1 MKKRI
6 FAVLMAV
13 FICLSMF
20 VSASATSS
28 HISDPDY
35 FLSDDEIVELNN
47 EADYIYNTYG
57 CYVVFSIVN
66 SSDEEYVIDIAE
78 TAYNNATSAE
88 YGIALAHNV
97 ETKKMAIYVTDS
109 AKAVFNDTVV
119 DTLCEV
125 YNSNESYFGG
135 VLAYIK
141 STEEFLK
148 NGNGAAV
155 ASTEGTSDTEFTPV
169 ERTLPLVVD
178 NADLLTDSEEADLE
192 AKLNDLTEE
201 YKTEVAVLTVTDL
214 EEKTPQAYADDF
226 YDYNGYGYGDNDDGV
241 LVLYKPGEEGE
252 RELYITTHG
261 TAMDALTDGDIDTIL
276 YAMKDYCVSEDYVGA
291 FNIYV
296 EKCNELLAPPAVH
309 WFWIPVCIAVGFVLS
324 LIITGI
330 MTASL
335 KSVRSQSSAREYVRQ
350 NSLYLTGQQDIFL
363 YSNVTKTE
371 IRSDDDDSSTHTSS
385 SGRTHGGGGMSF

>member
-6 FAVLMAV
+6 FAVLIAV
-13 FICLSMF
+13 MMCLSMF

-35 FLSDDEIVELNN
+35 FLSDDEIVELNS

-57 CYVVFSIVN
+57 CYVMFCIVN

-78 TAYNNATSAE
+78 TEYNNATSSE

-97 ETKKMAIYVTDS
+97 ETKKMAMYVTDS
-109 AKAVFNDTVV
+109 AKAVFTDTVV
-119 DTLCEV
+119 DTLCNV

-135 VLAYIK
+135 VLAYFK
-141 STEEFLK
+141 SAEEFLK
-148 NGNGAAV
+148 NGNVPA
-155 ASTEGTSDTEFTPV
+155 TSAENTSGTEFTPV

-178 NADLLTDSEEADLE
+178 NADLLTDDEEADLE
-192 AKLNDLTEE
+192 AKLNTVTET
-201 YKTEVAVLTVTDL
+201 YKTEVAVLTVADL
-214 EEKTPQAYADDF
+214 EDKTPQEYADDF
-226 YDYNGYGYGDNDDGV
+226 YDYNGYGYGEGDDGV

-252 RELYITTHG
+252 RELHITTHG
-261 TAMDALTDGDIDTIL
+261 TAIDSFTDSDIDSVL
-276 YAMKDYCVSEDYVGA
+276 YAMKDLLVAEDYVGA
-291 FNIYV
+291 FNVYV
-296 EKCNELLAPPAVH
+296 EKCNEILAPSTVSL
-309 WFWIPVCIAVGFVLS
+309 FWIPVCLAVGFVLS

-330 MTASL
+330 MTSSL
-335 KSVRSQSSAREYVRQ
+335 KSVRSKANAKDYVRQ
-350 NSLYLTGQQDIFL
+350 GSMMLTGQQDIFL

-371 IRSDDDDSSTHTSS
+371 INDDNDNSSTHTSS